1 MILSVICAVDAPVTP
16 RAGVWIEITLNLSMR
31 SLCLVTPRAGVWIEI
46 ARNPHAGTERGRSLP
61 VRECG
66 LKYRYPRKKKNANRV
81 TPRAGV
87 WIEIALR
94 SQSGRER

>member
-1 MILSVICAVDAPVTP
+1 M
-16 RAGVWIEITLNLSMR
+16 WIEITLNLSMR

-66 LKYRYPRKKKNANRV
+66 LKFYRDGNMRKMWVV

-87 WIEIALR
+87 WIEICGKIC
-94 SQSGRER
+94 QMEC